1 MLSFYAPE
9 TFLIISEGTERELW
23 PEMGKCMSMCLI
35 HFTPVFHFYTLWQ
48 CQGYRNGT
56 FVKNE
61 LQFTLNT
68 CGTAL
73 NTLRSLYNIYEVAF
87 FKKS

>member
-35 HFTPVFHFYTLWQ
+35 HFTPVFHFYTP
-48 CQGYRNGT
+48 
-56 FVKNE
+56 
-61 LQFTLNT
+61 
-68 CGTAL
+68 
-73 NTLRSLYNIYEVAF
+73 
-87 FKKS
+87 